1 MEYVGGQSLKRRKG
15 DRLPVA
21 EAIAY
26 VLEILPALSYLHSLG
41 LVYNDLKPENIMLT
55 EEQLKLIDLGAVS
68 RINSFGYLYGT
79 PGYQAPEIVRT
90 GPTVASDIYT
100 VGRTLA
106 ALTLKLRARGGRYV
120 DGLPEDDPVLAK
132 YDSFGRLLRRA
143 IDPDP
148 RRRFASAEEM
158 SGQLSGV
165 LREVVAQDTGVR
177 RPGLSTIFSRSR
189 ATFGEDL
196 LVAHTDVYLDGHVHA
211 EKLTAKEI
219 VTALQVPLV
228 DPADVA
234 APLLQATVLSQP
246 VQTLD
251 SLRAFRHGAMD
262 SDDIDL
268 SESIEL
274 PLMEVRALL
283 DLGDVAKATR
293 KLDDLADRVGWLWR
307 LVWYRAVAELLT
319 GDYALASKHF
329 SEVLDT
335 FPGELAPKMALAAT
349 AELAG
354 SSDEHMY
361 YEEVW
366 KTDDGVISAA
376 FGLARAQ
383 SVEGDR
389 AGAVRT
395 LDEVPATSRHFTT
408 ARLTSAVTLLSGRS
422 ASEITEDQIRDAARR
437 VEALP
442 PTEPRVLQIRA
453 LVLGSA
459 LDWLGDHEASTN
471 HILGFPFTEH
481 GSAARRRGV
490 TPRAG
495 PGRAHPGAPLHAGR
509 HGQPRAPDQHL
520 LTGSQEDRKEAAGRT
535 VVRGWPVRPVDHHC
549 AHAASRRFRGDRST
563 GRRGRREGLAGL
575 RRRRP
580 GRRSR
585 RRTPVQCRTPMPS
598 LTSPRTPTSR
608 RRQSRAQRVQPR
620 AVRADDR
627 AVAMVV
633 APHGSRARAHSREA
647 DTVVAQPLCHLCRE
661 GPFPWEMAA
670 QNQKLR
676 SLSLGDFRGLAY
688 AMLTDAAM
696 LRWLDGHK
704 NTANAINENLAR
716 EFMELFALGHGNGY
730 TEDDVRARRHGR
742 SPGGRFGSPDTP
754 LWRPARHDR
763 TPKTL
768 FGVTRN
774 FDAAGFCDIVLAQP
788 KSAQYVAGPAVA
800 SAGLRQSAV
809 AAGTRPLGRRLRSRP
824 RSAGADP
831 SDPHRRGVRQQPRRN
846 RQHTDRVARRGDP
859 DLEGP
864 GRPPGPNQDGDDTLK
879 ALGQR
884 PFYPP
889 DVGGW
894 PHGRAWMST
903 ASADVRMRAAIQLAR
918 AGDVSTRRGRCLLP
932 IESMP
937 SAI

>member
-1 MEYVGGQSLKRRKG
+1 MTEQPVDPERQDADDGVGSGVQPADAMVDSSAQDRPVTTQAVFRPDFDDDDSEATPVHIVDTEPQERVKSAPRAPVRRLGGGLVEIPRVPDIDPIEALMPNPVVPESKRFCWNCGRPVGRSSASGTASAQKAQSEGWCPYCGSPYSFLPQLSPGDVVAGQYEIRGCIAHGGLGWVYLALDRNVNDRPVVLKGLVHSGDAEAQAIAMAERRFLAEVVHPSIVQIFNFVEHTDRHGEPVGYIVMEYVGGQSLKRRKG
-15 DRLPVA
+15 DKLPVA

-26 VLEILPALSYLHSLG
+26 VLEILPALSYLHSIG

-90 GPTVASDIYT
+90 GPTIASDIYT

-148 RRRFASAEEM
+148 RRRFVSAEEM

-196 LVAHTDVYLDGHVHA
+196 LVAHTDVYLDGQVHS

-234 APLLQATVLSQP
+234 APLLGATVLSQP

-251 SLRAFRHGAMD
+251 SLRAFRHGSMD

-268 SESIEL
+268 SESVEL

-283 DLGDVAKATR
+283 DLGDVAKANR
-293 KLDDLADRVGWLWR
+293 KLDDLAERVGWQWR
-307 LVWYRAVAELLT
+307 LVWYRAVSELLT
-319 GDYALASKHF
+319 GDYDSAIKHF

-354 SSDEHMY
+354 SSDERMY

-422 ASEITEDQIRDAARR
+422 TADITEEQIRDAARR

-459 LDWLGDHEASTN
+459 LDWLGSHEASTN

-481 GSAARRRGV
+481 GLRLGV
-490 TPRAG
+490 
-495 PGRAHPGAPLHAGR
+495 
-509 HGQPRAPDQHL
+509 
-520 LTGSQEDRKEAAGRT
+520 EA
-535 VVRGWPVRPVDHHC
+535 
-549 AHAASRRFRGDRST
+549 
-563 GRRGRREGLAGL
+563 
-575 RRRRP
+575 
-580 GRRSR
+580 
-585 RRTPVQCRTPMPS
+585 S
-598 LTSPRTPTSR
+598 L
-608 RRQSRAQRVQPR
+608 
-620 AVRADDR
+620 
-627 AVAMVV
+627 
-633 APHGSRARAHSREA
+633 
-647 DTVVAQPLCHLCRE
+647 
-661 GPFPWEMAA
+661 
-670 QNQKLR
+670 
-676 SLSLGDFRGLAY
+676 RGLA
-688 AMLTDAAM
+688 
-696 LRWLDGHK
+696 
-704 NTANAINENLAR
+704 
-716 EFMELFALGHGNGY
+716 
-730 TEDDVRARRHGR
+730 
-742 SPGGRFGSPDTP
+742 
-754 LWRPARHDR
+754 
-763 TPKTL
+763 
-768 FGVTRN
+768 
-774 FDAAGFCDIVLAQP
+774 
-788 KSAQYVAGPAVA
+788 
-800 SAGLRQSAV
+800 
-809 AAGTRPLGRRLRSRP
+809 
-824 RSAGADP
+824 
-831 SDPHRRGVRQQPRRN
+831 
-846 RQHTDRVARRGDP
+846 
-859 DLEGP
+859 
-864 GRPPGPNQDGDDTLK
+864 
-879 ALGQR
+879 
-884 PFYPP
+884 
-889 DVGGW
+889 
-894 PHGRAWMST
+894 
-903 ASADVRMRAAIQLAR
+903 RAAPTQAHRYTLVDLANR
-918 AGDVSTRRGRCLLP
+918 VRPTSTF
-932 IESMP
+932 
-937 SAI
+937 